1 MRPHRHACR
10 AHSLT
15 PSSLCC
21 RPAAPSPCLPQ
32 VAVVKHWAKQRAVND
47 SYRGTLSSYCYVLM
61 CIHLLQTRSPP
72 VLPSLQ
78 QMPATF
84 RREVGIW
91 KCEFFDQVGGKQ
103 WAGRLGGGGA
113 GMHGFVACVAG
124 VAEYV
129 GCWEAAGK

>member
-1 MRPHRHACR
+1 MPPHPP
-10 AHSLT
+10 T
-15 PSSLCC
+15 PTCPPP
-21 RPAAPSPCLPQ
+21 PAQ

-84 RREVGIW
+84 RAAVGQW
-91 KCEFFDQVGGKQ
+91 RVEYFDQVRPGGV
-103 WAGRLGGGGA
+103 LG
-113 GMHGFVACVAG
+113 
-124 VAEYV
+124 AEE
-129 GCWEAAGK
+129 C